1 MADNRQEQD
10 NARRLAL
17 AKNSERQQPSPQGT
31 GTINNAKIAARNT
44 MASRGKPVEQ
54 QAAKTLTDSRSSLQ
68 DKGEAVGAVAGK
80 RIAQYFTGGVGGKA
94 GEFAGR
100 FLGRNKLI
108 IYGCVGCGCLI
119 LAVMAL
125 IPIMLLTV
133 GCTVLD
139 LC

>member
-1 MADNRQEQD
+1 MADDRQEQD

-17 AKNSERQQPSPQGT
+17 AKNSDRQRNAQDT
-31 GTINNAKIAARNT
+31 GTIANAKIAAKNT
-44 MASRGKPVEQ
+44 TAGRGKLVEQ
-54 QAAKTLTDSRSSLQ
+54 QAAKTLTDSRASLQ

-108 IYGCVGCGCLI
+108 IYGCVGCGCL
-119 LAVMAL
+119 LLVVLVL
-125 IPIMLLTV
+125 IPILLLVV
-133 GCTVLD
+133 GCKALKI
-139 LC
+139 C